1 MERGLLPLIDIAYQ
15 GFATSLDEDAFIIR
29 HLAERVP
36 EMVVCN
42 SCSKNFGLYRDRVGE
57 LLIVTPDASTRA
69 IVQSQANNYV
79 RTIYS
84 MPPDHG
90 AAVVALILNDENM
103 RADWVAEV
111 DAMRTRLSDMR
122 ALLHDALA
130 EAVPGRDFSHIVR
143 ARGMFSFLG
152 VSGQQVEQLKKEHAV
167 YMVGSSRINI
177 AGITPAN
184 VAHIARSVAAVI

>member
-1 MERGLLPLIDIAYQ
+1 MVDIAYQ
-15 GFATSLDEDAFIIR
+15 GFATSLDDDAFIIR
-29 HLAERVP
+29 HLADRVP

-57 LLIVTPDASTRA
+57 LLIVTPDSAMRDV
-69 IVQSQANNYV
+69 VQSQANNYV

-90 AAVVALILNDENM
+90 AAVVSLILNDAEM

-111 DAMRTRLSDMR
+111 EEMRTRLQDMR
-122 ALLHDALA
+122 SLLHTALA
-130 EAVPGRDFSHIVR
+130 EVAPGRDFSHIVR

-152 VSGQQVEQLKKEHAV
+152 VSEQQVETLKKDHAI

-177 AGITPAN
+177 AGITAAN
-184 VAHIARSVAAVI
+184 VDHLARSVAAVL